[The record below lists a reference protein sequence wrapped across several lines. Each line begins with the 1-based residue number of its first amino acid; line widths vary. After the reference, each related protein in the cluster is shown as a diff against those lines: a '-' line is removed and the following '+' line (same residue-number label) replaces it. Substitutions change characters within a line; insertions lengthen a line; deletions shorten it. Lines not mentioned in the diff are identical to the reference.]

1 MSSLNRVNE
10 GRNKSV
16 ASRYRT
22 VSAKSSHASEGVRTS
37 GLDEYQCG
45 SSPLDS
51 AKFDWSSPI
60 YSHPISNIF
69 NQDDSVAAE
78 SLLQMNFRA
87 QSTTDANTQHQL
99 VKRRVGENVKSAFNE
114 IKLPATREKVYQH
127 EYENKDLIAHEQ
139 YFLDKCKLMFK
150 EGVNADENDEETLNR
165 AMSILTAHV
174 QQQKRP
180 ENVSTFMSNAE
191 LEAANIERTGSLKP
205 RALLPDIGA
214 LKEIRYEPK
223 HQTSVT
229 SANALGTNE
238 QVVPYPFIDNDK
250 TTALN
255 DKDLRGTTN
264 TAELLY
270 NDECQVDKTIVPI
283 IAMSND
289 NTTDRQT
296 PPPSTFTSTFNTSY
310 VEPTCLSDEPLGAQ
324 SHSIFSDISGEQV
337 TNERRRALPLSKNF
351 KPTNES
357 SVSTS
362 SMGTSQY
369 HNVTDSIPTASLPAS
384 SSTSSQTCLNTEGK
398 DNDMHES
405 DSSIAK
411 KRRRALPLSKNCKAT
426 NESSVSTSS
435 MGTSQYHNVTD
446 SIPTASLPASS
457 STSSQTCL
465 NTERKDNDMH
475 ESDSAGHVDS
485 KQIYKPKRATW
496 NKRYEDAKKYVENTN
511 LFSKKEEKRVKQW
524 IYNLKRTEMDEEM
537 RSKAWDIGIYTM
549 YTNDQMIE
557 KYNEEPLH
565 LACTNWKKFY
575 IQRRG
580 SFSEGTVRKL
590 IENKVYTA
598 DEIKKPIRT
607 NRKRDRDSF

>member
-384 SSTSSQTCLNTEGK
+384 SSTSSQN
-398 DNDMHES
+398 
-405 DSSIAK
+405 
-411 KRRRALPLSKNCKAT
+411 
-426 NESSVSTSS
+426 
-435 MGTSQYHNVTD
+435 
-446 SIPTASLPASS
+446 
-457 STSSQTCL
+457 CL

-485 KQIYKPKRATW
+485 KQIYKPKPATW
-496 NKRYEDAKKYVENTN
+496 NKRYEYAKKYVENRN

>member
-384 SSTSSQTCLNTEGK
+384 SSTSSQTCLNTE
-398 DNDMHES
+398 
-405 DSSIAK
+405 
-411 KRRRALPLSKNCKAT
+411 
-426 NESSVSTSS
+426 
-435 MGTSQYHNVTD
+435 
-446 SIPTASLPASS
+446 
-457 STSSQTCL
+457 
-465 NTERKDNDMH
+465 RKDNDMH

>member
-127 EYENKDLIAHEQ
+127 EYENTDLIAHEQ

-369 HNVTDSIPTASLPAS
+369 HNVTEAIPTASLPAS
-384 SSTSSQTCLNTEGK
+384 SSTSSQN
-398 DNDMHES
+398 
-405 DSSIAK
+405 
-411 KRRRALPLSKNCKAT
+411 
-426 NESSVSTSS
+426 
-435 MGTSQYHNVTD
+435 
-446 SIPTASLPASS
+446 
-457 STSSQTCL
+457 CL

-485 KQIYKPKRATW
+485 KQIYKPKPATW
-496 NKRYEDAKKYVENTN
+496 NKRYEYAKKYVENRN

>member
-296 PPPSTFTSTFNTSY
+296 PPPSTFTCTFNTSY

-384 SSTSSQTCLNTEGK
+384 SSTSSQN
-398 DNDMHES
+398 
-405 DSSIAK
+405 
-411 KRRRALPLSKNCKAT
+411 
-426 NESSVSTSS
+426 
-435 MGTSQYHNVTD
+435 
-446 SIPTASLPASS
+446 
-457 STSSQTCL
+457 CL